1 MGDPKGFLK
10 ATRELPK
17 SRPPLERI
25 NDYKEIYLPFPVEKT
40 VEQAGRCMDCGVP
53 FCHSG
58 CPLGNIIP
66 EFNDAVY
73 RQNWMQAFEIL
84 NSTNNFPEFTGR
96 ICPAP
101 CETACVLAINQ
112 PAITIE
118 HIEKIIIE
126 QAFDRGLI
134 KPNPPATRT
143 GKKVAVVGSGP
154 SGLAAAAQLNKA
166 GHTVTVF
173 ERNDRIG
180 GLLRYGIPD
189 FKLEKEV
196 IDRRL
201 AVLEAE
207 GIRFKTNANVGENVS
222 VDSLRSEFDAI
233 CLCGGSTIPRDLN
246 IPGRDLKGIHFA
258 MEFLEQSNRRVAQDE
273 IDPLVELLATDKHV
287 VVIGGGDTGSD
298 CVGTSNRHRAKSI
311 TQIELLT
318 RPPDQRAEE
327 TPWPLWPMMLRTSSS
342 HEEGADRNWAMMT
355 KSFHGDENGNVR
367 ALKVVDII
375 WKVNSETGKSG
386 FEEIE
391 GTEREIPCDLAFLA
405 VGYLHPQ
412 HSGMLDQL
420 GVSYDERGNVQAENY
435 QTSVENIFSAG
446 DMRRGQSLVVWAIS
460 EGREAARAV
469 DTYLMGETA
478 LEGKAVSQLE
488 IEL

>member
-1 MGDPKGFLK
+1 
-10 ATRELPK
+10 
-17 SRPPLERI
+17 
-25 NDYKEIYLPFPVEKT
+25 
-40 VEQAGRCMDCGVP
+40 
-53 FCHSG
+53 
-58 CPLGNIIP
+58 
-66 EFNDAVY
+66 
-73 RQNWMQAFEIL
+73 
-84 NSTNNFPEFTGR
+84 
-96 ICPAP
+96 
-101 CETACVLAINQ
+101 
-112 PAITIE
+112 
-118 HIEKIIIE
+118 
-126 QAFDRGLI
+126 
-134 KPNPPATRT
+134 
-143 GKKVAVVGSGP
+143 
-154 SGLAAAAQLNKA
+154 
-166 GHTVTVF
+166 VF

-189 FKLEKEV
+189 FKLEKDV

-207 GIRFKTNANVGENVS
+207 GIRFQTNANVGENVS
-222 VDSLRSEFDAI
+222 IDSLTSEFDAI

-246 IPGRDLKGIHFA
+246 IPGRSLRGIHFA

-318 RPPDQRAEE
+318 RPPDQRADE

-391 GTEREIPCDLAFLA
+391 NTERDIPCDLALLA

-412 HSGMLDQL
+412 HSGMLEQL
-420 GVSYDERGNVQAENY
+420 GVSYDERGNVLAENY

-460 EGREAARAV
+460 EGREAARAI
-469 DTYLMGETA
+469 DIYLMGESA
-478 LEGKAVSQLE
+478 LEGKDVSHLE
-488 IEL
+488 IEF